1 MNPPITDDEIVA
13 AFRAETRVWQ
23 RWMAEGRDDD
33 NACADRDAALA
44 DAISDEE
51 MERHLMDVLVN
62 PELWQ
67 SSEEREDAA

>member
-1 MNPPITDDEIVA
+1 
-13 AFRAETRVWQ
+13 
-23 RWMAEGRDDD
+23 MAEGSLMDDD
-33 NACADRDAALA
+33 NACADRDSALA